1 MKQQSYRHAIRLVHQ
16 PPRHG
21 GHREQARG
29 KATVKSAFHTASL
42 LARCHIVSFSIAL
55 PRSSLAKWFLFV
67 CLFLASG
74 VAAAQPCPGD
84 CDSSGGV
91 TQDEVL
97 AGLRIG
103 LAQAALPQCR
113 PADGDNDGLV
123 VIEDLVRS
131 VDRAVTGC
139 ARQQRAFVLGSDF
152 QTGSFATVDLASRQV
167 DPTSRERVAGSDAV
181 VRAHHGVIYVLNRF
195 LANSIQAFEADSLR
209 PLFQCSTGAVTNPHD
224 IAVVDAQK
232 AYVTAYES
240 NRLLIVNPTPRADC
254 SDFVTGSIDLSGFAD
269 ADGVPE
275 MDQMLI
281 VGNRLYV
288 SLEQLDRRNFFEP
301 ARNGCIVTIDIETD
315 SVVTY
320 VDLSGT
326 NPFASTK
333 GLVRFNG
340 DIVIAQAGRFGVND
354 GGIERMHPAT
364 NTVSGFFITGAELG
378 GDINDFVLL
387 SEHLGYVALSGPSA
401 SKVVAFDPAERR
413 VLRTVYDRGGFVPD
427 IEVNDRGELYVAD
440 RAFGQSGLRIYR
452 AADGSELLPGI
463 LPIGLPPFDILFQ

>member
-1 MKQQSYRHAIRLVHQ
+1 MKQEGCRDAAWRVHKQDPRLM
-16 PPRHG
+16 
-21 GHREQARG
+21 
-29 KATVKSAFHTASL
+29 ASL
-42 LARCHIVSFSIAL
+42 AFYICLLSIPA
-55 PRSSLAKWFLFV
+55 V
-67 CLFLASG
+67 
-74 VAAAQPCPGD
+74 AQPCPGD

-91 TQDEVL
+91 SQEEILT
-97 AGLRIG
+97 GLHIG
-103 LAQAALPQCR
+103 LAQIGLPQCR

-123 VIEDLVRS
+123 AIEDLVQN
-131 VDRAVTGC
+131 VDRAAAGC

-152 QTGSFATVDLASRQV
+152 QTGSFATVDLASRRV
-167 DPTSRERVAGSDAV
+167 EPTSRERVTGSDAV
-181 VRAHHGVIYVLNRF
+181 VRMHHGVIYVLNRF
-195 LANSIQAFEADSLR
+195 LANTIQAFDAESLR
-209 PLFQCSTGAVTNPHD
+209 PLFHCSTGPVTNPHD
-224 IAVVDAQK
+224 IAVVDADK

-240 NRLLIVNPTPRADC
+240 NRLLIVNPSPRPDC

-281 VGNRLYV
+281 IGDRLYV

-301 ARNGCIVTIDIETD
+301 ARNGCIVTIDVETD
-315 SVVTY
+315 TVVTY

-340 DIVIAQAGRFGVND
+340 DIVIAEAGRFGVND

-378 GDINDFVLL
+378 GDISDFVML
-387 SEHLGYVALSGPSA
+387 SEHLGYVALSGPST
-401 SKVVAFDPAERR
+401 STVVAIDPAAGR

-440 RAFGQSGLRIYR
+440 RRFGQPGLRLYR
-452 AADGSELLPGI
+452 AADGSELLPSI
-463 LPIGLPPFDILFQ
+463 LPIGLPPFDMLFLP